1 MIPVIL
7 SGGVGSRL
15 WPLSRGMYPKQL
27 LPLVDPNYS
36 MLQQTVQRTVGLH
49 EISAPILV
57 CNEEHRFMVGEQ
69 LQQVGVQDATII
81 LEPEG
86 RNTAP
91 AIALAAFKL
100 LQDGARDDADE
111 LMLVMPA
118 DHLVKEVEAFHQA
131 VRLARELAQQDY
143 LVTFGI
149 VPQGPETGYGYIK
162 GGPAGQ
168 SGGFAVAEFKE
179 KPNFDTAEAY
189 VSSGDYYW
197 NGGIFLFKA
206 SVFLA
211 ELAKL
216 QPDVYRAAELAMSAA
231 EPDLD
236 FIRIDKAAFTASPSI
251 SFDYAVMEHTDKAM
265 VVPLDAGW
273 SDVGSWSALW
283 EAAPKDGSGNAISGD
298 VLLHNTTGS
307 HIYAETKLVSAIG
320 VENLIIVETDDAVM
334 VAPRD
339 KAHEVKAMVKQLH
352 QQDRTHT
359 QHHRK
364 VYRPWGW
371 YDSIAEGAD
380 FKVKRIQVKPGARLS
395 VQMHHK
401 RAEHWVVVKGVAEV
415 LNGDKTFELLVNQ
428 STYIPV
434 GVTHALRNPSEE
446 EPLEII
452 EVQSGSYLGEDDIVR
467 FEDDYGRS

>member
-36 MLQQTVQRTVGLH
+36 MLQQTVQRTEGLH
-49 EISAPILV
+49 GISAPILV

-69 LQQVGVQDATII
+69 LHQIGIQDASII

-100 LQDGARDDADE
+100 LQDGARVGADE

-118 DHLVKEVEAFHQA
+118 DHVISDVSAFHRA
-131 VRLARELAQQDY
+131 ILVARELADEDY

-162 GGPAGQ
+162 AGSSGQ
-168 SGGFAVAEFKE
+168 SGGLAVAEFKE
-179 KPNFDTAEAY
+179 KPDLNTAQAY

-236 FIRIDKAAFTASPSI
+236 FIRIDKTAFTESPSI
-251 SFDYAVMEHTDKAM
+251 SIDYAVMEHTDKAM

-283 EAAPKDGSGNAISGD
+283 EAAPKDNSGNAISGD
-298 VLLHNTTGS
+298 VFLHNTT
-307 HIYAETKLVSAIG
+307 
-320 VENLIIVETDDAVM
+320 
-334 VAPRD
+334 
-339 KAHEVKAMVKQLH
+339 
-352 QQDRTHT
+352 
-359 QHHRK
+359 
-364 VYRPWGW
+364 
-371 YDSIAEGAD
+371 
-380 FKVKRIQVKPGARLS
+380 
-395 VQMHHK
+395 
-401 RAEHWVVVKGVAEV
+401 
-415 LNGDKTFELLVNQ
+415 
-428 STYIPV
+428 
-434 GVTHALRNPSEE
+434 
-446 EPLEII
+446 
-452 EVQSGSYLGEDDIVR
+452 
-467 FEDDYGRS
+467 